1 MTDLKE
7 IPEGAEDSVSVLR
20 VVLKAR
26 DEELTRLRVRV
37 QEEFMRRRE
46 AEWRLESAL
55 HDRPPIHA

>member
-46 AEWRLESAL
+46 AERRLADAL
-55 HDRPPIHA
+55 DAA

>member
-26 DEELTRLRVRV
+26 DEELTRLRARV

-46 AEWRLESAL
+46 AERRLESAL
-55 HDRPPIHA
+55 HDRPPIH

>member
-1 MTDLKE
+1 VTDLKE

-46 AEWRLESAL
+46 AERRLAEVAS
-55 HDRPPIHA
+55 